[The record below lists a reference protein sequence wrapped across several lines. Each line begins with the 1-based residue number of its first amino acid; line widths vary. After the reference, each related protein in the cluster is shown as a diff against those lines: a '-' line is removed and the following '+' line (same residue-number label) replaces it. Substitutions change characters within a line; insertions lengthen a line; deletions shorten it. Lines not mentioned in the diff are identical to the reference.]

1 MLFQTVTCQ
10 KQINSFLDFYED
22 HERTRAAELFVLSI
36 KKSFRLIETGPT
48 KWREYPSTYKSLKVF
63 GFRWIF
69 EHRYW
74 FGYQEADVRIVTNVL
89 FDTSDIP
96 NLIAG
101 IDQIIDMEW

>member
-10 KQINSFLDFYED
+10 RQIDAFLDFYEATG
-22 HERTRAAELFVLSI
+22 RIRPTELLALSV
-36 KKSFRLIETGPT
+36 KKAFRLIETGPT
-48 KWREYPSTYKSLKVF
+48 TWKEYPSTYKSLKAF

-69 EHRYW
+69 EHLYW
-74 FGYQEADVRIVTNVL
+74 LGYQEADVRIVTNVL

-101 IDQIIDMEW
+101 IDQIIDTEW